1 MEVSRR
7 AGENNV
13 RTVITFIPFYFTFF
27 HLINLFFYRAFEEYI
42 KKLDKDDFLARKKER
57 QRIER
62 KRREEFTLL
71 VSQLLESRQFTAQNP
86 WKWSLFV
93 SKYKDDKRYL
103 DLVG

>member
-1 MEVSRR
+1 MYVQL
-7 AGENNV
+7 NLLFL
-13 RTVITFIPFYFTFF
+13 IFLFY
-27 HLINLFFYRAFEEYI
+27 LLNLDNLFIFRAFEEYI
-42 KKLDKDDFLARKKER
+42 KRLDKDDFLARKKER

-62 KRREEFTLL
+62 KRREEFTSL
-71 VSQLLESRQFTAQNP
+71 VQQLLESRQFTAQNP